1 MNPTICKMNNKYMI
15 TKQRLLQECKMGLMY
30 KINVI
35 NHLKIK
41 KYETRSI
48 EEEKSFDNIH
58 L

>member
-15 TKQRLLQECKMGLMY
+15 TKQCLLQECKMGLMY